1 MSWEPHTVV
10 SEEYLDPAPVAA
22 LTALLGSGAPP
33 VGPGDPLPP
42 LWHWAALPRWPAAAE
57 TGPDGHP
64 RRGSFLPPVE
74 LPRRMFAGGE
84 VRFDGVLTV
93 GATVRREARVVS
105 VTPKQGRSGRLVVV
119 VVEIALRGADGTVV
133 ERQDLVYREAAAPT
147 GTPLPPPAADPVG
160 AALLRHGAGDW
171 ALRTDSTLLL
181 RFSAATANGHRI
193 HYDWPYAT
201 GVEGYPGL
209 VVHGP
214 LTTLAL
220 AETLR
225 VDHPVAP
232 ALLRHRNLAPIFCG
246 AAIRLRHRGDTPP
259 DRGPGSAV
267 RGTGD
272 DAPVPRTAAD
282 TGAGTAAPPEI
293 EIAAVGADSTAHAVL
308 TATFAPPEPNP
319 HA

>member
-10 SEEYLDPAPVAA
+10 SEEYLDPGPVGA

-33 VGPGDPLPP
+33 VGVGDPLPP
-42 LWHWAALPRWPAAAE
+42 LWHWVALPRWPAAAE
-57 TGPDGHP
+57 TGSDGHP

-84 VRFDGVLTV
+84 VRFSGVLTV
-93 GATVRREARVVS
+93 GETVRREARVLS
-105 VTPKQGRSGRLVVV
+105 VTPKQGRSGRLVAV
-119 VVEIALRGADGTVV
+119 VVEITLSGADGTVV
-133 ERQDLVYREAAAPT
+133 ERQDLLYREAAIP
-147 GTPLPPPAADPVG
+147 GTAPPPPTFEPVG
-160 AALLRHGAGDW
+160 AALARLGAGAW
-171 ALRTDSTLLL
+171 ELRTDPVVLM
-181 RFSAATANGHRI
+181 RFSAATANAHRI

-225 VDHPVAP
+225 VDAPRPPV
-232 ALLRHRNLAPIFCG
+232 LLRHRNLAPIFCG
-246 AAIRLRHRGDTPP
+246 STIGL
-259 DRGPGSAV
+259 GPRSVPLAGEDGAS
-267 RGTGD
+267 
-272 DAPVPRTAAD
+272 DAPVRLGAPATPEAERTA
-282 TGAGTAAPPEI
+282 I
-293 EIAAVGADSTAHAVL
+293 GADSTIHAVL
-308 TATFAPPEPNP
+308 TAAFAPPEPDP